1 MVREGDGS
9 SIGHQR
15 HTQENPCHLG
25 CVETGLI
32 NAVLPIRRAAMQ
44 VGNGYHQNALRI
56 LAYKSRRMEIVAV
69 GIFGSGL
76 KAGASHAGGAQ

>member
-1 MVREGDGS
+1 
-9 SIGHQR
+9 
-15 HTQENPCHLG
+15 
-25 CVETGLI
+25 
-32 NAVLPIRRAAMQ
+32 MQ